1 MGGENTMEIW
11 KDVIG
16 YEDIYQ
22 ISNLGR
28 LKALPRVWYSGKN
41 GCVKKEKPEQIM
53 KCRLAKNTGYC
64 LVKLIKNGNEK
75 HVYIHRLVAEAFIPN
90 PNNLPQVNHK
100 DGNKENNC
108 VSNLE
113 WVTAKENII
122 HAEKMKFRKPRKE
135 YKEKITLTQD
145 EIKWIRENYIPRDK
159 NFGGAALSRKFNVD
173 RSVITNIIQFH
184 TYKNI

>member
-1 MGGENTMEIW
+1 MW
-11 KDVIG
+11 KKLGDNYIISDEGIVKNIATDRIINPWLNNNG
-16 YEDIYQ
+16 YRYVTL
-22 ISNLGR
+22 NLEETR
-28 LKALPRVWYSGKN
+28 KNYRV
-41 GCVKKEKPEQIM
+41 
-53 KCRLAKNTGYC
+53 
-64 LVKLIKNGNEK
+64 
-75 HVYIHRLVAEAFIPN
+75 HRLVAEKFIPN